1 MRTRINGEV
10 RERLHQLL
18 LQRARALGLTP
29 AAIELL
35 TRSAA
40 LERWAQG
47 DEIATDEAG
56 AERTGLLVVGS
67 ARVLC
72 TTPRGKR
79 VGVCFVAPGQF
90 VSGSWPGGSE
100 PTHAEFRV
108 IAHDPLGTIVA
119 LWPPRI
125 LVDVLG
131 MLPPPQALQ
140 LVTDI
145 WRTATQTVRQKC
157 HLLGLCLRDRV
168 LSALV
173 TLAHDFGRPHPQGV
187 RIELRL
193 THADLAAS
201 AVGSRANVTRALE
214 ELREHMLVAVDDH
227 RLVVTHRGL
236 SALDRGA
243 SDDDAPD
250 DRAPARLWPAGAVA
264 GP

>member
-18 LQRARALGLTP
+18 LQRARTLGLTP
-29 AAIELL
+29 AAVDLL

-40 LERWAQG
+40 LERWAPG

-56 AERTGLLVVGS
+56 AERTAFLVVGS
-67 ARVLC
+67 ARVVC
-72 TTPRGKR
+72 TTPRGKP

-90 VSGSWPGGSE
+90 VSASWPGGSE
-100 PTHAEFRV
+100 PARAEFRV

-119 LWPPRI
+119 LWPRRI

-131 MLPPPQALQ
+131 MLPPPQAAQ
-140 LVTDI
+140 LVTET

-193 THADLAAS
+193 THADLAAT

-214 ELREHMLVAVDDH
+214 ELRDHALVAVDDH
-227 RLVVTHRGL
+227 RLVVTRRGL
-236 SALDRGA
+236 ASLGRGA
-243 SDDDAPD
+243 RDDDVPD
-250 DRAPARLWPAGAVA
+250 DPAPAGFWSADAIAG
-264 GP
+264 G